1 MQTVNLFAGIAFD
14 PGIRGILV
22 VMVGVAVLM
31 GSVYLI
37 LSTNLGNRLGL
48 LVALAG
54 LFGWLTIL
62 TLVWWIS
69 PPAIGPRGN
78 NASWKPVEI
87 YVNGGTEAARTAA
100 LSKLVDPASLPS
112 ADKILAAN
120 PDLAQEFPN
129 GFTLSELETAHPAIV
144 DEYLT
149 KEQLQGWKLVPSS
162 KAGEAQ
168 ASADVIIVDSG
179 VFKTTADYKKL
190 NTWEYGGKPTR
201 QDECADSDTWCRVVY
216 RVNKTINF
224 KHPTHYAV
232 VQVQAVIPQKTKA
245 GQAPPIPKADPTQPV
260 ISVVMVRDLGDVR
273 LIPFLYFV
281 ISAALF
287 IIFAWALHNRD
298 KHLMANKAAA
308 AEAEKA
314 KA

>member
-1 MQTVNLFAGIAFD
+1 MHTVNLFAGIAFD
-14 PGIRGILV
+14 PGIRGTLV

-48 LVALAG
+48 LVALTG

-78 NASWKPVEI
+78 NASWKPVEV
-87 YVNGGTEAARTAA
+87 YVNGGTEAARTEA
-100 LSKLVDPASLPS
+100 LSKLIDPASLPS

-120 PDLAQEFPN
+120 PDLAAEFPN
-129 GFTLSELETAHPAIV
+129 GFTLSELQTAYPDLV
-144 DEYLT
+144 SEYLT
-149 KEQLQGWKLVPSS
+149 KEQLQGWKLTPSS
-162 KAGEAQ
+162 KSGEAQ

-201 QDECADSDTWCRVVY
+201 KEECADSDTWCRVVY

-232 VQVQAVIPQKTKA
+232 VQVHAVVPQETKA
-245 GQAPPIPKADPTQPV
+245 GQAPPIPKADTTQPV

-273 LIPFLYFV
+273 LIPFLYFL
-281 ISAALF
+281 ISVSLF
-287 IIFAWALHNRD
+287 VIFAWTLHSRD
-298 KHLMANKAAA
+298 KRLMANKAAA